1 MQKLTE
7 EQRLAGE
14 NAFAQELNVIHHA
27 YVDICED
34 LTAGALLGQILYW
47 QPRARIEK
55 DGHFWIAKAR
65 ADWWD
70 EIRIT
75 PKQYDRAIKILQDKG
90 FVEVRTMKFDGN
102 PTKHVRTVA
111 EAVNSALESWKIE
124 RAKTLFPNG
133 EEPRASKAEAPKT
146 ELKPPVVPQAEKT
159 LFPIGQVGSSPF
171 GNNEIDE
178 KGISSYT
185 ENTTENYTENTNN
198 QPQVSEQKPLLAN
211 AAKEFE
217 RIWAQYPKK
226 EGKAKALRAF
236 EKAINGEGL
245 SKPNGEPYTA
255 DEIYVKTVLYRQ
267 YTLRMVELGQLER
280 RYIPT
285 GGTWFVNES
294 WADSCPDIADK
305 FEDFEDGMNYALQTN
320 RMRLLAGEI
329 AKTGN
334 LAMRSDIESI
344 AATLPY

>member
-1 MQKLTE
+1 MQKITE

-70 EIRIT
+70 EIRIS

-111 EAVNSALESWKIE
+111 ETVNAALEEWKTE
-124 RAKTLFPNG
+124 RGKTLFPNG
-133 EEPRASKAEAPKT
+133 EEPTARKAEATKIEP
-146 ELKPPVVPQAEKT
+146 KPPVVPQTEKP
-159 LFPIGQVGSSPF
+159 LFPVGEVGSSPF

-178 KGISSYT
+178 KGITSYT
-185 ENTTENYTENTNN
+185 EITAENLSENTNN
-198 QPQVSEQKPLLAN
+198 QTPGESAKPLLAN

-217 RIWAQYPKK
+217 RIWQQYPKK
-226 EGKAKALRAF
+226 EGKSKALRAF
-236 EKAINGEGL
+236 ENALKGRGLTKADG
-245 SKPNGEPYTA
+245 SAYTA
-255 DEIYVKTVLYRQ
+255 DEIFVKTVLYRQ
-267 YTLRMVELGQLER
+267 YTARMVEIGELER

-285 GGTWFVNES
+285 GGTWFENER
-294 WADSCPDIADK
+294 WADSIPDISDK
-305 FEDFEDGMNYALQTN
+305 FEDFEDGMNYVLQTN
-320 RMRLLAGEI
+320 RMRLLAGEM
-329 AKTGN
+329 AKTGD
-334 LAMRSDIESI
+334 LAMRDQIEGI
-344 AATLPY
+344 AASLPY